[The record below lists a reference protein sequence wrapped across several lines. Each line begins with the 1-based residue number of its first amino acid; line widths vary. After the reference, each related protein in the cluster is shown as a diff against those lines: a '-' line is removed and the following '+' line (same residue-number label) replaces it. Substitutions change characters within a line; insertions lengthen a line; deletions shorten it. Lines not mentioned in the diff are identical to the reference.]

1 MKYLLDSNVI
11 IHLANRATGVD
22 EIERRIIAAGMAHC
36 GINAVIAA
44 ELRYKVETGPGRV
57 RKTAIALLA
66 NTLASVQCVELP
78 CAGGNEAGMIR
89 AEMHRNGTPISLPD
103 ALIAGHA

>member
-22 EIERRIIAAGMAHC
+22 EIERRIIAAGM
-36 GINAVIAA
+36 
-44 ELRYKVETGPGRV
+44 
-57 RKTAIALLA
+57 
-66 NTLASVQCVELP
+66 
-78 CAGGNEAGMIR
+78 MR